1 MSLLFMTMRSIALFA
16 HLLGMLALFAGL
28 AIEWLCIERLRAL
41 DEPGRPMFTV
51 RVLERLPRMT
61 GIAVAL
67 ILLSG
72 IPLAARIGAH
82 RAAFV
87 GVSFVGM
94 VLMAALGGIAL
105 RPLRR
110 AVKERRGTGADPVT
124 ELRQLASRPF
134 LRTSLWIRVWIAVAI
149 VYVMVAKPDLFEC
162 TVVFAIAL
170 LVAVVGNMARGRWTP
185 TTLSAEDAVE
195 HRARTIG
202 GPQSP

>member
-1 MSLLFMTMRSIALFA
+1 
-16 HLLGMLALFAGL
+16 
-28 AIEWLCIERLRAL
+28 
-41 DEPGRPMFTV
+41 MFTV
-51 RVLERLPRMT
+51 RVLERLPRVT

-72 IPLAARIGAH
+72 ISLAARIGAH

-105 RPLRR
+105 RPLLR
-110 AVKERRGTGADPVT
+110 AVKERRRAGADPMT

-134 LRTSLWIRVWIAVAI
+134 LRASLRIRVWIALAI
-149 VYVMVAKPDLFEC
+149 VYLMVAKPDLFEC
-162 TVVFAIAL
+162 TVILAIAL
-170 LVAVVGNMARGRWTP
+170 LVAVVGNMAHGHWTA
-185 TTLSAEDAVE
+185 TTLSPEDAAE

-202 GPQSP
+202 GSQSS